1 MPVLE
6 GCKQIGAAG
15 ANRDWCLFNR
25 VRVSFII
32 GSIILILDE
41 GNNRSSGLLCEYVIE
56 SYALEKSMLID
67 IQRAPFETA
76 VALRLIKDLA
86 LRSMKRGKLTF
97 PIRIC

>member
-1 MPVLE
+1 MPVLDMTNKSAPLVQE
-6 GCKQIGAAG
+6 G
-15 ANRDWCLFNR
+15 DWCLFNR

-32 GSIILILDE
+32 RSIILILDE

-76 VALRLIKDLA
+76 VALR
-86 LRSMKRGKLTF
+86 
-97 PIRIC
+97 

>member
-56 SYALEKSMLID
+56 SYALEKSVLID

-76 VALRLIKDLA
+76 VALR
-86 LRSMKRGKLTF
+86 
-97 PIRIC
+97 